1 MEEQRFI
8 TRRPRHEVQP
18 DARCLVRLYTN
29 QGKYSEGH
37 LVDLSRHGLKLV
49 TDGEISLESPV
60 RVQAELPTGPVQ
72 VSPAATIRWS
82 RLEDDG
88 RWAAGL
94 VFDRELSW
102 EVMGEMFL
110 NGILSI
116 QATAASERTQ
126 SV

>member
-1 MEEQRFI
+1 MQEQRFVA
-8 TRRPRHEVQP
+8 RRPRHEVQP
-18 DARCLVRLYTN
+18 DARCYVQLIAENEEY
-29 QGKYSEGH
+29 YEGQ
-37 LVDLSRHGLKLV
+37 LVDLSRHGLKLI
-49 TDGEISLESPV
+49 TDGEIPVDGMV
-60 RVQAELPTGPVQ
+60 RVQAELPIGAVQ

-94 VFDRELSW
+94 VFEQELSW

-110 NGILSI
+110 NGILSV
-116 QATAASERTQ
+116 QASSSWQRPQ